1 MKGSVL
7 NAKALGLAA
16 GIFAGLDF
24 FLLALLRSQD
34 MSFLWYNQAIF
45 ELCQT
50 MVPGFTATLK
60 GAFIGLFYGFVLGG
74 LCFYLFGLV
83 YNLLLKKL

>member
-1 MKGSVL
+1 MKGSQL
-7 NAKALGLAA
+7 NAKALGLVA
-16 GIFAGLDF
+16 GIFSAIDL

-34 MSFLWYNQAIF
+34 VSFLWYNQTIF
-45 ELCQT
+45 EICQT
-50 MVPGFTATLK
+50 MIPGFTATMK

-83 YNLLLKKL
+83 YNFFLKKL